1 MGRTTQTPRGFY
13 SAAEAIRKL
22 GVPKSTFYDMVE
34 RGQIKKVVP
43 PNRSDG
49 IYPKAEIDK
58 MAKANTLFMLQYATD
73 TSVFEKA
80 QEEDIEG
87 ITELC
92 IELFGK
98 NGTASY
104 ETRLAQYRSDPD
116 IFYVTKQDDVIVG
129 YVGMFPL
136 RQEAIE
142 QIMSGEDEATFRVG
156 ILSPENI
163 TQFKPGEAD
172 NVFLVIGVKQK
183 LPKTRLYGARTITGA
198 IETMEQFARQGVI
211 IKKLYGTSR
220 THDGIKLAKDL
231 QFKQVTPV
239 SEKDDL
245 LRFEL
250 DLETTKN
257 PLFSEY
263 QHIIKQ
269 ASAKKQKV
277 EISSSRSDF
286 SDNNHRKRG

>member
-1 MGRTTQTPRGFY
+1 MGRTTKTPRGFY

-22 GVPKSTFYDMVE
+22 GIPKSTFYDMVE

-43 PNRSDG
+43 PNKSDG
-49 IYPKAEIDK
+49 VYPKAEIDK

-80 QEEDIEG
+80 QEEDIED

-104 ETRLAQYRSDPD
+104 ETRLAQYHCNPD
-116 IFYVTKQDDVIVG
+116 IFYTTRQDGVIVG

-136 RQEAIE
+136 KQEAIQ

-163 TQFKPGEAD
+163 TQFQPGEAD
-172 NVFLVIGVKQK
+172 NVFLVIGVRQK
-183 LPKTRLYGARTITGA
+183 LPKTRLYGARTITGT
-198 IETMEQFARQGVI
+198 IEAMEQLARQGVI
-211 IKKLYGTSR
+211 IKRLYGTSR
-220 THDGIKLAKDL
+220 THDGITLAKNL

-250 DLETTKN
+250 DLETTNN

-263 QHIIKQ
+263 QRIAKQ
-269 ASAKKQKV
+269 ASARKQKV
-277 EISSSRSDF
+277 ESSRSHSDF
-286 SDNNHRKRG
+286 LDNIPQKRR